1 MKQYVSM
8 NTIFIVGISLA
19 MFFSSCEKKRDLPD
33 GVENFPRYETDLTM
47 HSNVLGITLLYSVYL
62 PADYVKNPDR
72 HYPVVYLLH
81 GLGDDHRSWNDKWLN
96 ISTVIEQLESQEG
109 LMPMIYVM
117 PQGFRTYYVN
127 KYNGSYNYMDMF
139 TNELVPYI
147 DRIYRTVPDKHQRA
161 VVGYSMGGFG
171 AMILTSKNIELF
183 TVSVPLSMSFRTDQ
197 QYMAE
202 PGNEWNDQWGAIF
215 GGMGTSGTARLTD
228 YYKEHCPFYMFNAQ
242 SANVYVGIK
251 YFIDCGDD
259 EERLLVA
266 NDDLHVRM
274 RESEISH
281 EYRVRNG
288 AHESSYWRSG
298 MPEVLHFTAA
308 CFNKEPYKTEE
319 SVTLPDSF
327 SAIKE
332 STTLAS
338 VPVEVYLPK
347 NYAAETDKQ
356 YPVLYLCYEEDGK
369 LLPDNV
375 MKILD
380 NTQTS
385 KPFVMIAYTAQAMTS
400 IPAEFHQL
408 STDAISH
415 YRIKTGAAYTTGIG
429 YGTGGTLLYS
439 ATQAGTSPLS
449 SLFFVDAALNEDPS
463 TPNNQIFHYITITDE
478 GSNYKTA
485 NTLYKKCYASGTPYE
500 YRVYNG
506 ATTTNSVNVLFNN
519 LKYTL
524 YDKIKIN

>member
-1 MKQYVSM
+1 M
-8 NTIFIVGISLA
+8 NTVFIIGMSLA
-19 MFFSSCEKKRDLPD
+19 MCFSSCEKKRDLPD
-33 GVENFPRYETDLTM
+33 DSKKSFSRYATDLIM
-47 HSNVLGITLLYSVYL
+47 QSNILGTTLLYSVYL
-62 PADYVKNPDR
+62 PADYIENPDR
-72 HYPVVYLLH
+72 RYPVAYLLH
-81 GLGDDHRSWNDKWLN
+81 GLGDDHKSWNDKWLN
-96 ISTVIEQLESQEG
+96 ISTVIEQLESQEE

-127 KYNGSYNYMDMF
+127 KYNGNYDYMDMF
-139 TNELVPYI
+139 ANEFVPYI
-147 DRIYRTVPDKHQRA
+147 DRTYRTVPDKRQRA

-171 AMILTSKNIELF
+171 AMILPSKNPELF

-197 QYMAE
+197 QYMTE
-202 PGNEWNDQWGAIF
+202 PGTGWNDQWGAIF
-215 GGMGTSGTARLTD
+215 GGTGTSGAARLTE
-228 YYKEHCPFYMFNAQ
+228 YYKAHCPFYMFNAQ
-242 SANVYVGIK
+242 SADSYAGIK

-259 EERLLVA
+259 EAQLLVA
-266 NDDLHVRM
+266 NDDLHVLLQ
-274 RESEISH
+274 ESGISH

-298 MPEVLHFTAA
+298 MPEVLHFIAA
-308 CFNKEPYKTEE
+308 CFNGEPYKTEE

-338 VPVEVYLPK
+338 VAVEVYLPK
-347 NYAAETDKQ
+347 NYATETDKQ

-369 LLPDNV
+369 LLPDNI

-380 NTQTS
+380 HTQTS
-385 KPFVMIAYTAQAMTS
+385 KSFVMIAYTAQAMAS
-400 IPAEFHQL
+400 IHADFHLL
-408 STDAISH
+408 SAAAVSR

-429 YGTGGTLLYS
+429 YGIGGTLLYDV
-439 ATQAGTSPLS
+439 TQTETAPVS

-463 TPNNQIFHYITITDE
+463 TPNSQIFHYIAITDE
-478 GSNYKTA
+478 GTNYKTA
-485 NTLYKKCYASGTPYE
+485 NMLYKKCHAAGTPYE
-500 YRVYNG
+500 YRIYNG
-506 ATTTNSVNVLFNN
+506 AVTINSVNVLFNN